1 MKYIYALTDP
11 RDNQVRYIGQTDDMQ
26 NRLQQHI
33 KERKSNPKCDW
44 VKELVDAQLRPVM
57 VQLATVTDDENAH
70 HIEYR
75 WIYFGRKNG
84 WNLTNTTAMKS
95 EEYYSLQG
103 YFERLIVEMEKPSDM
118 PVKQYSGEDVK
129 QELLALLVKA
139 LKGFQ
144 SIGGNVSGMFSLA
157 STNIAFALIAV
168 LVCSATSSNANPN
181 SSMANMGATVV
192 GLSLVAIV
200 ILTLG
205 LLFGSDEADHA
216 TKDMINT
223 MLKRALR
230 LVGAV
235 SLVASLFP
243 LMFGGS

>member
-11 RDNQVRYIGQTDDMQ
+11 RDNQVRYIGQTDDLAK
-26 NRLQQHI
+26 RLQQHI
-33 KERKSNPKCDW
+33 ADKSNSPKCTW
-44 VKELVDAQLRPVM
+44 IRELTTNRQYPGI
-57 VQLATVTDDENAH
+57 VQLATVTDEENAH
-70 HIEYR
+70 YIEYR

-103 YFERLIVEMEKPSDM
+103 YFERLIVEMEKPADV

-129 QELLALLVKA
+129 QELLTLVVKA

-144 SIGGNVSGMFSLA
+144 AVGGNVSGMFSLA

-168 LVCSATSSNANPN
+168 LVCSATSSNANQN
-181 SSMANMGATVV
+181 SNMASMGATVV

-205 LLFGSDEADHA
+205 LLFGSDEADQA
-216 TKDMINT
+216 TKDMIST